1 VIITGGYGL
10 NVVANN
16 YLIEQNP
23 DVSFYFEPNADD
35 TGNSMGAAWYFYRQH
50 TSDKTPYPKNN
61 TFYHHLDE
69 QPVVT
74 GRSATARDLAELLV
88 KDRSIALYDGQPE
101 AGPRALGH
109 RSIIFDPRGR
119 DAKDKVNE
127 IKKREWYR
135 PFAGIILEEY
145 FEEYFETLGLK
156 SSPEMTVSFKAKQIA
171 IDNAPGVI
179 HVDGTCRIQ
188 TVTEG
193 YMAEVLREYHQITGV
208 PILLNTS
215 FNLAGAPLVHT
226 KQDALDTLKDSML
239 DYVYFVQ
246 DDALINE
253 HLCLSFEG

>member
-1 VIITGGYGL
+1 
-10 NVVANN
+10 
-16 YLIEQNP
+16 
-23 DVSFYFEPNADD
+23 
-35 TGNSMGAAWYFYRQH
+35 
-50 TSDKTPYPKNN
+50 
-61 TFYHHLDE
+61 
-69 QPVVT
+69 
-74 GRSATARDLAELLV
+74 
-88 KDRSIALYDGQPE
+88 
-101 AGPRALGH
+101 LGH